1 MSRTVRVL
9 FLGDVIGQPGVR
21 AVFTH
26 LRTIIK
32 KYKADFTFL
41 NGENASNGFGLTPE
55 IAETFRNSGVDCI
68 TSGNHIWQDDS
79 IFSLLRKGNFVL
91 RPANY
96 PLNDFGSGYTFIEKA
111 GIKIGV
117 LNVMGR
123 QQLAHIDCPFRCA
136 VKWARESK
144 KQTPL
149 LFIDFHAELPEEKEA
164 LACYLSGKVTAV
176 IGTHTHVQTADERLV
191 DEATAYITDA
201 GMVGPASGVIGGDA
215 DASVQRQL
223 TMIPIKMEPADGSC
237 IVQGVVVDAD
247 AETGKALCIRRLS
260 ELLF

>member
-26 LRTIIK
+26 LRTAIK

-55 IAETFRNSGVDCI
+55 IAEMFRNAGVDCI

-79 IFSLLRKGNFVL
+79 IFPLLRKGNFVL

-96 PLNDFGSGYTFIEKA
+96 PLSDFGTGYTLIEKT

-117 LNVMGR
+117 LNVM
-123 QQLAHIDCPFRCA
+123 
-136 VKWARESK
+136 
-144 KQTPL
+144 L
-149 LFIDFHAELPEEKEA
+149 LE
-164 LACYLSGKVTAV
+164 
-176 IGTHTHVQTADERLV
+176 
-191 DEATAYITDA
+191 
-201 GMVGPASGVIGGDA
+201 
-215 DASVQRQL
+215 
-223 TMIPIKMEPADGSC
+223 
-237 IVQGVVVDAD
+237 
-247 AETGKALCIRRLS
+247 
-260 ELLF
+260 

>member
-26 LRTIIK
+26 LRTAIK

-55 IAETFRNSGVDCI
+55 IAEMFRNAGVDCI

-79 IFSLLRKGNFVL
+79 IFPLLRKGNFVL

-96 PLNDFGSGYTFIEKA
+96 PLSDFGTGYTLIEKA

-123 QQLAHIDCPFRCA
+123 HQLANIDCPFRCA
-136 VKWARESK
+136 VKWARELG

-149 LFIDFHAELPEEKEA
+149 LFVDFHAEFPEEKEA

-176 IGTHTHVQTADERLV
+176 IGTHTHVQTADERLT
-191 DEATAYITDA
+191 DGGTAYITDA
-201 GMVGPASGVIGGDA
+201 GMVGPVFGVIGGDA
-215 DASVQRQL
+215 ETSVRRQL

-237 IVQGVVVDAD
+237 AMQGVVIDAD
-247 AETGKALCIRRLS
+247 AETGRALQIRRIS
-260 ELLF
+260 ESLF